1 MGGAAAIIVAAGRG
15 ERAGEGLPK
24 PYRPLSGAPVIRRTI
39 EAFAAR
45 PEISAVVVVI
55 AEGHRPLY
63 DAAVAGLAHPPLV
76 APPLVVLGGATRTAS
91 VRAGLE
97 ALAKAAPEF
106 VLIHDAARPFA
117 APALI
122 DRVEAGLLGADGIV
136 PALPI
141 ADAIKAVDAQGRVG
155 GDAPRSALRAVQTPQ
170 GFRYGP
176 LLEAYRAL
184 AADADLPDDAAV
196 AREAGLV
203 VRTTPGDPENTKLTF
218 PDDFARAE
226 ARLAGGWRRFAAG
239 HGFDAHRIGPGEGV
253 TLCGVLVP
261 APFGLIGHSDAD
273 VGLHALTDAI
283 LGALGEADIGE
294 HFPPSDPQWRGADS
308 KVFLRHARGL
318 AARDGAEILHAD
330 VTLICERP
338 KVKPHRAAMRA
349 AIAETLSLELNR
361 VSVKA
366 TTTEK
371 LGFLGRGEGLAAMA
385 TATLAWR

>member
-1 MGGAAAIIVAAGRG
+1 MGGAAAVIVAAGRG

-39 EAFAAR
+39 EAFSGR
-45 PEISAVVVVI
+45 PEISTVVVVI
-55 AEGHRPLY
+55 GEGHGPLY
-63 DAAVAGLAHPPLV
+63 DAALAGLTPAPLV
-76 APPLVVLGGATRTAS
+76 AVGGSSRTAS
-91 VRAGLE
+91 VRNGLE
-97 ALAKAAPEF
+97 ALVKAAPEF

-117 APALI
+117 SAALI
-122 DRVEAGLLGADGIV
+122 DRVEAGLLGADGVV
-136 PALPI
+136 PALPV
-141 ADAIKAVDAQGRVG
+141 ADAIKAVDSQGRVG
-155 GDAPRSALRAVQTPQ
+155 GDAPRSALRTVQTPQ
-170 GFRYGP
+170 GFRYAA
-176 LLEAYRAL
+176 LLKAYRAL

-196 AREAGLV
+196 AREAGLL
-203 VRTTPGDPENTKLTF
+203 VRTTPGDPDNVKLTF

-239 HGFDAHRIGPGEGV
+239 NGFDAHRIGPGESV
-253 TLCGVLVP
+253 MLCGVQIP
-261 APFGLIGHSDAD
+261 APFGLVGHSDAD
-273 VGLHALTDAI
+273 AGLHALTDAI
-283 LGALGEADIGE
+283 LGAIGDGDIGE
-294 HFPPSDPQWRGADS
+294 HFPPTDPQWKGADS
-308 KVFLRHARGL
+308 KVFLRHAQML

-330 VTLICERP
+330 VTLICEKP

-349 AIAETLSLELNR
+349 AIAETLGLELNR